1 MRYNF
6 KCFTGYTFAM
16 RVICDGEDNCLTC
29 RPLTTENECQLQG
42 QVCEWILQESVDQ
55 SVCRV
60 WCLKRCF
67 IRKIVDVYI
76 RKSLCLFLKS

>member
-1 MRYNF
+1 MRYNS

-16 RVICDGEDNCLTC
+16 RVVCDGEDNCLTC

-60 WCLKRCF
+60 
-67 IRKIVDVYI
+67 
-76 RKSLCLFLKS
+76 